1 MVDTVNHL
9 QTAGN
14 PFPIPCEQNPVSI
27 YPPKYGEAIQ
37 IWMAL
42 QWPQIQNVE
51 ILFTLSRVWL
61 MNESV
66 TQFGPMRSEEKSG
79 RDLGSGGLITKSCST
94 LVTSWTVVLPGS
106 SFHGILQA
114 RILEWVAISFSRGSS
129 QESNPG
135 LLHCRQILYW
145 LSHKGKF
152 AFVFERSGHAPSPAS
167 CMDCEEAMPGAVVAF
182 GILGGA
188 HLKSITEGLASL
200 CTDV

>member
-135 LLHCRQILYW
+135 LLHCRQILY
-145 LSHKGKF
+145 
-152 AFVFERSGHAPSPAS
+152 
-167 CMDCEEAMPGAVVAF
+167 
-182 GILGGA
+182 
-188 HLKSITEGLASL
+188 
-200 CTDV
+200 